1 MQPKY
6 PVNKPL
12 RLSLIGLLILFLL
25 YTVTQILPFFV
36 ELLNTNSLYNAIG
49 ALGLG
54 ICLFTYSIT
63 NTYYAWKLDKVS
75 FLEWD
80 SAQQL
85 ISNGKAVNPDAF
97 DVRWPT
103 RLITMFL
110 ALLSLVVI
118 AAAIYWIFKMIVTH

>member
-1 MQPKY
+1 MSRKY
-6 PVNKPL
+6 PVNKPI
-12 RLSLIGLLILFLL
+12 RYSLIGLFVLFLL
-25 YTVTQILPFFV
+25 YTLTQTLPFFI
-36 ELLNTNSLYNAIG
+36 ELLNTNSLYNAMG

-63 NTYYAWKLDKVS
+63 NTYYAWTLDAVS

-80 SAQQL
+80 RDQQL
-85 ISNGKAVNPDAF
+85 ITSHKEISADAF

-103 RLITMFL
+103 RLLNLFL

-118 AAAIYWIFKMIVTH
+118 VAAVYWIFNVFPK